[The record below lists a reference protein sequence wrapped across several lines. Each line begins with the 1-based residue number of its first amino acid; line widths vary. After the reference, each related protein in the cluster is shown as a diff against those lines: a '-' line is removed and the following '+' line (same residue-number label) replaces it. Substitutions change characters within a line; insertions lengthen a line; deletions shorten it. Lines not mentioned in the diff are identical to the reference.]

1 MNQPIYK
8 IYTDGGARNN
18 PGPAGAG
25 VVIKDSQGK
34 TVGRYKKFLNEKTN
48 NQAEYAAV
56 IYALQIAQE
65 KGYKNLQ
72 FFLDSQLLVGQL
84 SQNYKIKNGEL
95 AKLFVQVWSL
105 RQFFNKV
112 TFEYIPREKNKEADI
127 LVNQAIDQYIK

>member
-1 MNQPIYK
+1 MTQQIYK

-25 VVIKDSQGK
+25 VVIKDARGK
-34 TVGRYKKFLNEKTN
+34 TVGQYKKFLGEKTN
-48 NQAEYAAV
+48 NQAEYEAV
-56 IYALQIAQE
+56 IYALKIAQE

-72 FFLDSQLLVGQL
+72 FFLDSELLVGQL
-84 SQNYKIKNGEL
+84 SQNYKIKNVEL
-95 AKLFVQVWSL
+95 AKLFVQAWNL
-105 RQFFNKV
+105 RQYFDKV